1 MREAFG
7 EGRRQGGSGVWAPRL
22 ALALFLAAAGW
33 TALLHSRSPFA
44 SAVSSGKPFAF
55 ALADPEAPGMAVY
68 RPDARTLEIF
78 HFPRRAAGRRGGG
91 TGAAAAS
98 IAAFYEA
105 SGGEPPSSGFY
116 AEISPAG
123 LEALLRG
130 LSAWR
135 ARPGTLAAEVRKAR
149 AASNFGPY
157 CRAALLFEALSLDPS
172 RLVISQGGAAG
183 AGPGRPGEEEGKVTA
198 QVLNASG
205 RRGAADAVTKHL
217 RSRGIDVID
226 FGNYVSVQPRT
237 KIVNCSGG
245 IEGARRVREL
255 LGLGGMEIYSGP
267 EKNPVAG
274 VRVILGLDFDPARLE

>member
-1 MREAFG
+1 MKARSG
-7 EGRRQGGSGVWAPRL
+7 EWRARL
-22 ALALFLAAAGW
+22 TLAIFLAAAGW
-33 TALLHSRSPFA
+33 AALLHSRSPFA

-91 TGAAAAS
+91 AGAAAAS
-98 IAAFYEA
+98 IAAFYEESGA
-105 SGGEPPSSGFY
+105 SPPSSGFY

-123 LEALLRG
+123 LKALLRG

-135 ARPGTLAAEVRKAR
+135 ARPRALAEAVREAS

-157 CRAALLFEALSLDPS
+157 CRAALFFEALSMDSS
-172 RLVISQGGAAG
+172 RLVISQVSAAG
-183 AGPGRPGEEEGKVTA
+183 TVTGQPLEAGGTVTA
-198 QVLNASG
+198 QILNASG

-226 FGNYVSVQPRT
+226 FGNHVSVQPRT

-274 VRVILGLDFDPARLE
+274 VRVIIGLDFDPATLK